1 MARPWEAAGVNARE
15 KIWAWIE
22 AERGGGPEGSPVLH
36 ASPRQIA
43 EATGVGL
50 EWVRTIIEQWC
61 DEGCLIRVGRGRY
74 RIVEAPN
81 LNGFTRHPEWSPE
94 AREKLAEMSA
104 RGLSLREMA
113 REMESTVNAIA
124 GQRRRLGLPK
134 RPSPIRRAAE
144 GAP

>member
-1 MARPWEAAGVNARE
+1 MNARE

-22 AERGGGPEGSPVLH
+22 AERGGAVLH

-43 EATGVGL
+43 AATGVGR
-50 EWVRTIIEQWC
+50 EWVRTIIEQWR

-94 AREKLAEMSA
+94 AREKLAELSA
-104 RGLSLREMA
+104 HGMTLAEIA
-113 REMESTVNAIA
+113 REMRTTVSAIA
-124 GQRRRLGLPK
+124 GQRQRMKLPK
-134 RPSPIRRAAE
+134 RPSPIRGRNE
-144 GAP
+144 GAAP

>member
-1 MARPWEAAGVNARE
+1 MTARE

-22 AERGGGPEGSPVLH
+22 AERGGHVLT

-43 EATGVGL
+43 AATGVGL

-61 DEGCLIRVGRGRY
+61 DEGCLIRIERGRY

-81 LNGFTRHPEWSPE
+81 LNGFTRNPEWSPE
-94 AREKLAEMSA
+94 ARGKLAELSA

-113 REMESTVNAIA
+113 REMKSTVNAIA
-124 GQRRRLGLPK
+124 GQRQRMKLPK
-134 RPSPIRRAAE
+134 RPSPIRGRNE
-144 GAP
+144 GAAP

>member
-1 MARPWEAAGVNARE
+1 MNARE

-22 AERGGGPEGSPVLH
+22 AERGGHVLT

-43 EATGVGL
+43 AATGVGL

-61 DEGCLIRVGRGRY
+61 DEGCLIRIEFKRY

-94 AREKLAEMSA
+94 AREKLAELSA
-104 RGLSLREMA
+104 RGLTLVQMA
-113 REMESTVNAIA
+113 REMKSTVNAIA
-124 GQRRRLGLPK
+124 GQRQRMKLPK
-134 RPSPIRRAAE
+134 RPSPIRRGAE
-144 GAP
+144 GAR

>member
-1 MARPWEAAGVNARE
+1 MNARE

-22 AERGGGPEGSPVLH
+22 AERGGAVLR

-43 EATGVGL
+43 EATGIGL
-50 EWVRTIIEQWC
+50 EWVRTIFEAWC
-61 DEGCLIRVGRGRY
+61 DEGCLIRIERGRY

-81 LNGFTRHPEWSPE
+81 LNGFTRHPNWSPE
-94 AREKLAEMSA
+94 AREKLAELSA
-104 RGLSLREMA
+104 RGLTLVEMA
-113 REMESTVNAIA
+113 REMKSTVNAVA
-124 GQRRRLGLPK
+124 GQRSRLGLPK

>member
-1 MARPWEAAGVNARE
+1 MTARE
-15 KIWAWIE
+15 KVWGWIE
-22 AERGGGPEGSPVLH
+22 AERGGAVLH
-36 ASPRQIA
+36 ASPRQVA

-50 EWVRTIIEQWC
+50 EWVRTIIEQWR
-61 DEGCLIRVGRGRY
+61 DEGCLTRIGFGRY
-74 RIVEAPN
+74 RIVEAPK
-81 LNGFTRHPEWSPE
+81 LDGFTRHPVWSEE
-94 AREKLAEMSA
+94 AREKLAELSA

>member
-1 MARPWEAAGVNARE
+1 MTARE

-22 AERGGGPEGSPVLH
+22 VNRHDAVLH

-43 EATGVGL
+43 AATGVGL

-61 DEGCLIRVGRGRY
+61 DEGCLIRVEFKHY

-81 LNGFTRHPEWSPE
+81 LNGITRNPVWSEE
-94 AREKLAEMSA
+94 ARGKLAELSA
-104 RGLSLREMA
+104 RGLTLVQMA
-113 REMESTVNAIA
+113 REMRTTVNAIA
-124 GQRRRLGLPK
+124 GQRSRLGLPK